1 MPPRRSDAPPPST
14 GPPPK
19 ASPFPVRGQRR
30 RPSSSACSSIS
41 KPSSIRRAFFIRP
54 RSVPRWYA
62 PSAICS
68 IAWALRSRMCAPGA
82 ESWPRFRDT
91 VRAAEKR
98 CHSSAPFLLLRW
110 PQPMLASATGGEG
123 LPMHM
128 AWFQWGGAATAV
140 VLALLTGAP
149 LRAADDSG
157 VRPVAEELGQRAAAA
172 APEAQQKGG
181 LSDSAV
187 RVLMTYAFSIIPETQ
202 HGADGKAVKVDKSDP
217 KLFLIPAEDARRVI
231 RAATRS
237 AYAEACELVDLAQAN
252 YQALIKSEEAKKVWS
267 EQQLMMITALHMFS
281 ASYFAG
287 NAKITTAP
295 DEASTTGSKGDAA
308 APEGGDQ
315 AAGGT
320 DLTTPKRPP
329 CPPEQKQ
336 KVMNSINAYVQA
348 AQAPPPPGSPP
359 PP

>member
-1 MPPRRSDAPPPST
+1 
-14 GPPPK
+14 
-19 ASPFPVRGQRR
+19 
-30 RPSSSACSSIS
+30 
-41 KPSSIRRAFFIRP
+41 
-54 RSVPRWYA
+54 
-62 PSAICS
+62 
-68 IAWALRSRMCAPGA
+68 
-82 ESWPRFRDT
+82 
-91 VRAAEKR
+91 
-98 CHSSAPFLLLRW
+98 
-110 PQPMLASATGGEG
+110 
-123 LPMHM
+123 MHM
-128 AWFQWGGAATAV
+128 GWFQWGGAAAAV

-252 YQALIKSEEAKKVWS
+252 YRALIQSEEAKKVWS

>member
-1 MPPRRSDAPPPST
+1 
-14 GPPPK
+14 
-19 ASPFPVRGQRR
+19 
-30 RPSSSACSSIS
+30 
-41 KPSSIRRAFFIRP
+41 
-54 RSVPRWYA
+54 
-62 PSAICS
+62 
-68 IAWALRSRMCAPGA
+68 
-82 ESWPRFRDT
+82 
-91 VRAAEKR
+91 
-98 CHSSAPFLLLRW
+98 
-110 PQPMLASATGGEG
+110 
-123 LPMHM
+123 MHM
-128 AWFQWGGAATAV
+128 AWFQWGGAAAAV

-149 LRAADDSG
+149 LRAADDNG

-202 HGADGKAVKVDKSDP
+202 HGADGKAVKVDKADP

-237 AYAEACELVDLAQAN
+237 AYAEACEMVELAQAN

-295 DEASTTGSKGDAA
+295 EEGSSTVSKGDTTAQG
-308 APEGGDQ
+308 EDQ

-320 DLTTPKRPP
+320 DLTTPKRPQ

>member
-1 MPPRRSDAPPPST
+1 
-14 GPPPK
+14 
-19 ASPFPVRGQRR
+19 
-30 RPSSSACSSIS
+30 
-41 KPSSIRRAFFIRP
+41 
-54 RSVPRWYA
+54 
-62 PSAICS
+62 
-68 IAWALRSRMCAPGA
+68 
-82 ESWPRFRDT
+82 
-91 VRAAEKR
+91 
-98 CHSSAPFLLLRW
+98 
-110 PQPMLASATGGEG
+110 
-123 LPMHM
+123 MHM
-128 AWFQWGGAATAV
+128 AWFQWGGAAAAV

-172 APEAQQKGG
+172 PEAQQKGG

-187 RVLMTYAFSIIPETQ
+187 RVLMTYAFSIIPETRP
-202 HGADGKAVKVDKSDP
+202 GADGKVVKIDKSDP

-237 AYAEACELVDLAQAN
+237 AYAEACEMVDLAQAN
-252 YQALIKSEEAKKVWS
+252 YRALIQSEEAKKVWS
-267 EQQLMMITALHMFS
+267 EPQLLMINALHMFS

-295 DEASTTGSKGDAA
+295 EEGSTTGSKGDATA
-308 APEGGDQ
+308 QGDQ
-315 AAGGT
+315 GAGGT
-320 DLTTPKRPP
+320 DFVTPKRPQ